1 MDVLSNSIK
10 EINRLGKEINKLLS
24 KNMPKIYLKV
34 TIEEKWRT
42 QNLDFPSLKSFCT
55 GKFLR
60 CSNSGRYHWSEIRG
74 LEAKLCVAFLIFL
87 LERCTMCF
95 SSYKNCELKV
105 NLWWV
110 EVRERK
116 KTVFFVNDYVVRR
129 NYFQHFCFIS
139 IYSVL
144 NNLSEYI

>member
-34 TIEEKWRT
+34 TIEEKLRT

-55 GKFLR
+55 GNFLG
-60 CSNSGRYHWSEIRG
+60 CSNSRRYHWIFKLLGSLGG
-74 LEAKLCVAFLIFL
+74 LEAKLCVALLIFL

-110 EVRERK
+110 EASERK
-116 KTVFFVNDYVVRR
+116 KTIFY
-129 NYFQHFCFIS
+129 
-139 IYSVL
+139 
-144 NNLSEYI
+144 